1 MPEQHPETSSG
12 APPEFRVIG
21 VKVHAVQTPDVVRVL
36 LAWLREEPRRFR
48 YISSTNLHNIAQAGE
63 LERYR
68 EVMDH
73 CDLSL
78 PDGVPLLWYARRH
91 GYALPERCGIEE
103 VMVALFDLSEQGHE
117 FRHYFYGNT
126 PEVLETLRAE
136 LSRRWPKLQIAGMHS
151 PPFRKLSPEE
161 DRAEVEAIRAARPDF
176 LWVSLGCPRQET
188 WLYDHRDVLGGMIG
202 GGAGAVF
209 DFLSGLKPKAPQV
222 VQKAGLEWLLRLLS
236 EPKRL
241 WRRYLVLYP
250 HYLLR
255 IIRVEFLSPRKGS
268 GRGGKDPRAKG

>member
-1 MPEQHPETSSG
+1 MSESPVTGH
-12 APPEFRVIG
+12 PPEFRVLG
-21 VKVHAVQTPDVVRVL
+21 VKVHAVQTPDAL
-36 LAWLREEPRRFR
+36 LVMRAWLEEQPRRFR
-48 YISSTNLHNIAQAGE
+48 YVSSTNLHNIAQAGE
-63 LERYR
+63 KPLYF
-68 EVMDH
+68 EVMAH

-78 PDGVPLLWYARRH
+78 PDGVPLLWYAKRH
-91 GYALPERCGIEE
+91 GHHLPERCGIEE
-103 VMVALFDLSEQGHE
+103 VMVALFDLSEQGHD

-126 PEVLETLRAE
+126 PEVLDALRAA
-136 LSRRWPKLQIAGMHS
+136 LARRWPKLQVVGTHS
-151 PPFRKLSPEE
+151 PPFRKLTPEE
-161 DRAEVEAIRAARPDF
+161 DRADIDAINAARPDF

-188 WLYDHRDVLGGMIG
+188 WLFEHRDVLGGMIG

-209 DFLSGLKPKAPQV
+209 DFLAGQKPKAPHL

-255 IIRVEFLSPRKGS
+255 IVREEFLSPKTKPDR
-268 GRGGKDPRAKG
+268 GRKDPRPKG

>member
-1 MPEQHPETSSG
+1 MSPSPVSG
-12 APPEFRVIG
+12 PAPEFRVLG
-21 VKVHAVQTPDVVRVL
+21 VKVHAVQTPQAVRVL
-36 LAWLREEPRRFR
+36 LGWLAEEPRRFR
-48 YISSTNLHNIAQAGE
+48 YVSSTNLHNVARAGE
-63 LERYR
+63 SAAYR

-91 GYALPERCGIEE
+91 GHVLPDRCGIEE
-103 VMVALFDLSEQGHE
+103 VMVALFDLSEQGHD

-126 PEVLETLRAE
+126 PEVLEALKAE
-136 LSRRWPKLQIAGMHS
+136 LAKRWPKLSVVGLHS
-151 PPFRKLSPEE
+151 PPFRRLSADE
-161 DRAEVEAIRAARPDF
+161 DRADVEAINQARPDF

-188 WLYDHRDVLGGMIG
+188 WLFEHRQVLRGMIG

-209 DFLSGLKPKAPQV
+209 DFLAGQKPKAPRI
-222 VQKAGLEWLLRLLS
+222 VQKMGLEWLLRLAS

-250 HYLLR
+250 RYLLR
-255 IIRVEFLSPRKGS
+255 IIREEVIRPGHDR
-268 GRGGKDPRAKG
+268 

>member
-1 MPEQHPETSSG
+1 MPQSPVSEV
-12 APPEFRVIG
+12 APEFRVLG
-21 VKVHAVQTPDVVRVL
+21 VKVHAIQTPAAVQL
-36 LAWLREEPRRFR
+36 LTRWRAEEPQRYRFV
-48 YISSTNLHNIAQAGE
+48 SSTNLHNVARAGE
-63 LERYR
+63 SAAYR

-91 GYALPERCGIEE
+91 GFILPERCGIEE
-103 VMVALFDLSEQGHE
+103 VMVALFDLSEQGQD

-126 PEVLETLRAE
+126 PEVLATLQVE
-136 LSRRWPKLQIAGMHS
+136 LAKRWPKLSVVGLHS
-151 PPFRKLSPEE
+151 PPFRRLTPEE
-161 DRAEVEAIRAARPDF
+161 DRADVEAINQARPDF

-188 WLYDHRDVLGGMIG
+188 WLYEHRQVLGGMIG

-209 DFLSGLKPKAPQV
+209 DFLAGQKPKAPRI
-222 VQKAGLEWLLRLLS
+222 VQKAGLEWLLRLAS

-250 HYLLR
+250 RYLLR
-255 IIRVEFLSPRKGS
+255 IIREDFLRPRTH
-268 GRGGKDPRAKG
+268 R

>member
-1 MPEQHPETSSG
+1 MPPSPVSG
-12 APPEFRVIG
+12 DPPEFRILG
-21 VKVHAVQTPDVVRVL
+21 VKVHAVQTPEVVRL
-36 LAWLREEPRRFR
+36 MLRWRAEEPQR
-48 YISSTNLHNIAQAGE
+48 YRYVSSTNLHNIARAGE
-63 LERYR
+63 STAYF

-91 GYALPERCGIEE
+91 GHVLPERCGIEE
-103 VMVALFDLSEQGHE
+103 VMIGLFDLSEQGHD

-126 PEVLETLRAE
+126 PEVLDTLQRE
-136 LSRRWPKLQIAGMHS
+136 LAKKWPRLTVAGMHS
-151 PPFRKLSPEE
+151 PPFRKLTPEE
-161 DRAEVEAIRAARPDF
+161 DQADVDAINRARPDF

-188 WLYDHRDVLGGMIG
+188 WLFEHRQVLDGMVG

-209 DFLSGLKPKAPQV
+209 DFLAGQKPKAPRL
-222 VQKAGLEWLLRLLS
+222 VQKAGMEWLLRLAS

-250 HYLLR
+250 RYLMR
-255 IIRVEFLSPRKGS
+255 IVREELTGPR
-268 GRGGKDPRAKG
+268 RGK